1 MLNVAVAEIRL
12 QHPGVVAPVSKRVA
26 TGVPEHVRVG
36 LERQLGRITALSI
49 IRAKPAVV
57 NGVPHSEVNA
67 NGDFG
72 SCSL

>member
-1 MLNVAVAEIRL
+1 MAEVSLKR
-12 QHPGVVAPVSKRVA
+12 PRVVSLIGQRVTA
-26 TGVPEHVRVG
+26 RVPEHVRVG